1 MLENE
6 VEDGFS
12 SENIISELIEIIL
25 IVHSTHNAH
34 KLQIY

>member
-12 SENIISELIEIIL
+12 SENIISELIEIG
-25 IVHSTHNAH
+25 HNLSI
-34 KLQIY
+34 KL